1 VLDLIPPPERVY
13 TPSSRICASAHA
25 HEEHWR
31 KVMRHLHETESIPAH
46 RKAHVRKL
54 LRMWAD
60 LDQREHERREQVVHR
75 VLLGL

>member
-13 TPSSRICASAHA
+13 TPSSRILSGARAREKS
-25 HEEHWR
+25 WR
-31 KVMRHLHETESIPAH
+31 ELVAYIHSTDSIPAH